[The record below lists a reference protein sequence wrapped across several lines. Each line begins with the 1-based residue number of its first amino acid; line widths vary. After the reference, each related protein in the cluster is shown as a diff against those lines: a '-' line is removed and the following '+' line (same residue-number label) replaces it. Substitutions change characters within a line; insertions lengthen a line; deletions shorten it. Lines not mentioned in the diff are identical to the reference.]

1 MDYDKLI
8 APAAEAM
15 RPSGIRKFF
24 DLAAEMPEC
33 ISLGVGEPDFKTPW
47 AVREAGIESLEHGR
61 TRYTSNAGLKEL
73 RAEVAKYLERRMGLH
88 YDPLH
93 EVLITV
99 GGSEAIDMCIRTLVQ
114 PGDEVIIP
122 EPCFVCY
129 EPITTLSGGVP
140 VHVACRQEDEFRLR
154 AEICRY
160 LERRMGLHYD
170 PLHQVL
176 VTVGGSEAIDMCI
189 RTLVQPGDEVIIPE
203 PCFVCYEPITTLSGG
218 VPVHVACRQ
227 EDEFRL
233 RADALKAAI
242 TPKTK
247 LVIMPF
253 PNNPTGAVMERED
266 LEAVAQVLRDTNI
279 MVLSDEIYAELN
291 YGLRPHVSIASLP
304 GMAERTVVVNGFS
317 KSYAM
322 TGWRLGYACGPAPI
336 IKIMTKIH
344 QSAIMSAPT
353 TSQYAAITALKE
365 CDGEIDRMRDE
376 YNMRRRLVVRGFNDM
391 GLTCF
396 EPRGAFYAF
405 PCLKSTGMS
414 SEEFC
419 TRLLEEKHVAI
430 IPGNAFGSSGEGY
443 ARVSYAYSVEHLTE
457 ALKRIREFLQEN
469 HLYNG
474 N

>member
-154 AEICRY
+154 A
-160 LERRMGLHYD
+160 
-170 PLHQVL
+170 
-176 VTVGGSEAIDMCI
+176 
-189 RTLVQPGDEVIIPE
+189 
-203 PCFVCYEPITTLSGG
+203 
-218 VPVHVACRQ
+218 
-227 EDEFRL
+227 
-233 RADALKAAI
+233 DALKAAI
-242 TPKTK
+242 TPRTK
-247 LVIMPF
+247 LLIMPF

-266 LEAVAQVLRDTNI
+266 LEAVAEVLRGTNI

-291 YGLRPHVSIASLP
+291 YGLRPHVSIATLP
-304 GMAERTVVVNGFS
+304 DMAERTIVVNGFS
-317 KSYAM
+317 KTYAM
-322 TGWRLGYACGPAPI
+322 TGWRLGYACAPEVI
-336 IKIMTKIH
+336 LKQMLKIH
-344 QSAIMSAPT
+344 QYAIMCAPT
-353 TSQYAAITALKE
+353 TSQYAAVEALRNGDE
-365 CDGEIDRMRDE
+365 DVQHMRESYDQ
-376 YNMRRRLVVRGFNDM
+376 RRRYLM
-391 GLTCF
+391 
-396 EPRGAFYAF
+396 
-405 PCLKSTGMS
+405 
-414 SEEFC
+414 
-419 TRLLEEKHVAI
+419 
-430 IPGNAFGSSGEGY
+430 NAF
-443 ARVSYAYSVEHLTE
+443 A
-457 ALKRIREFLQEN
+457 
-469 HLYNG
+469 
-474 N
+474 

>member
-154 AEICRY
+154 A
-160 LERRMGLHYD
+160 
-170 PLHQVL
+170 
-176 VTVGGSEAIDMCI
+176 
-189 RTLVQPGDEVIIPE
+189 
-203 PCFVCYEPITTLSGG
+203 
-218 VPVHVACRQ
+218 
-227 EDEFRL
+227 
-233 RADALKAAI
+233 DALKAAI

-247 LVIMPF
+247 LLIMPF

-266 LEAVAQVLRDTNI
+266 LEIGRA
-279 MVLSDEIYAELN
+279 
-291 YGLRPHVSIASLP
+291 HV
-304 GMAERTVVVNGFS
+304 
-317 KSYAM
+317 
-322 TGWRLGYACGPAPI
+322 
-336 IKIMTKIH
+336 
-344 QSAIMSAPT
+344 
-353 TSQYAAITALKE
+353 
-365 CDGEIDRMRDE
+365 
-376 YNMRRRLVVRGFNDM
+376 
-391 GLTCF
+391 
-396 EPRGAFYAF
+396 
-405 PCLKSTGMS
+405 
-414 SEEFC
+414 
-419 TRLLEEKHVAI
+419 
-430 IPGNAFGSSGEGY
+430 
-443 ARVSYAYSVEHLTE
+443 
-457 ALKRIREFLQEN
+457 
-469 HLYNG
+469 
-474 N
+474 

>member
-8 APAAEAM
+8 APAAKAM

-73 RAEVAKYLERRMGLH
+73 RAEIARYLDRRMGLK
-88 YDPLH
+88 YDPAK
-93 EVLITV
+93 E
-99 GGSEAIDMCIRTLVQ
+99 
-114 PGDEVIIP
+114 
-122 EPCFVCY
+122 
-129 EPITTLSGGVP
+129 
-140 VHVACRQEDEFRLR
+140 
-154 AEICRY
+154 
-160 LERRMGLHYD
+160 
-170 PLHQVL
+170 VL

-233 RADALKAAI
+233 KADALKAAI

-266 LEAVAQVLRDTNI
+266 LEAVAEVLRGTDI

-291 YGLRPHVSIASLP
+291 YGLRPHVSIATLP
-304 GMAERTVVVNGFS
+304 GMAERTITLNSFS
-317 KSYAM
+317 KNFLM
-322 TGWRLGYACGPAPI
+322 TGWRVGVI
-336 IKIMTKIH
+336 IAEPEFLDVMNRING
-344 QSAIMSAPT
+344 SLVYSAPSI
-353 TSQYAAITALKE
+353 SQRAGIQALEMRKEIREKYVTAYRDRIFYSADRIEKIPYLSLVRPKGTFYLFPGVEKTGLDDKQFCKELLERAHVLVSAGSPFGKTGANHFRIACTVGIEHLKTAF
-365 CDGEIDRMRDE
+365 DRM
-376 YNMRRRLVVRGFNDM
+376 
-391 GLTCF
+391 
-396 EPRGAFYAF
+396 
-405 PCLKSTGMS
+405 
-414 SEEFC
+414 
-419 TRLLEEKHVAI
+419 EKLS
-430 IPGNAFGSSGEGY
+430 F
-443 ARVSYAYSVEHLTE
+443 
-457 ALKRIREFLQEN
+457 
-469 HLYNG
+469 
-474 N
+474 

>member
-154 AEICRY
+154 ADASR
-160 LERRMGLHYD
+160 L
-170 PLHQVL
+170 
-176 VTVGGSEAIDMCI
+176 
-189 RTLVQPGDEVIIPE
+189 
-203 PCFVCYEPITTLSGG
+203 LS
-218 VPVHVACRQ
+218 P
-227 EDEFRL
+227 
-233 RADALKAAI
+233 
-242 TPKTK
+242 
-247 LVIMPF
+247 
-253 PNNPTGAVMERED
+253 
-266 LEAVAQVLRDTNI
+266 
-279 MVLSDEIYAELN
+279 
-291 YGLRPHVSIASLP
+291 
-304 GMAERTVVVNGFS
+304 
-317 KSYAM
+317 
-322 TGWRLGYACGPAPI
+322 PAP
-336 IKIMTKIH
+336 
-344 QSAIMSAPT
+344 SCSSCRFPT
-353 TSQYAAITALKE
+353 TPPVQ
-365 CDGEIDRMRDE
+365 
-376 YNMRRRLVVRGFNDM
+376 
-391 GLTCF
+391 
-396 EPRGAFYAF
+396 
-405 PCLKSTGMS
+405 
-414 SEEFC
+414 
-419 TRLLEEKHVAI
+419 
-430 IPGNAFGSSGEGY
+430 
-443 ARVSYAYSVEHLTE
+443 
-457 ALKRIREFLQEN
+457 
-469 HLYNG
+469 
-474 N
+474 

>member
-1 MDYDKLI
+1 MDYDRLI
-8 APAAEAM
+8 APAAAAM

-73 RAEVAKYLERRMGLH
+73 RAEIARYLDRRLGLK
-88 YDPLH
+88 YDPAK
-93 EVLITV
+93 E
-99 GGSEAIDMCIRTLVQ
+99 
-114 PGDEVIIP
+114 
-122 EPCFVCY
+122 
-129 EPITTLSGGVP
+129 
-140 VHVACRQEDEFRLR
+140 
-154 AEICRY
+154 
-160 LERRMGLHYD
+160 
-170 PLHQVL
+170 VL

-218 VPVHVACRQ
+218 VPVHVACHQ

-242 TPKTK
+242 TPRTK
-247 LVIMPF
+247 LLIMPF

-266 LEAVAQVLRDTNI
+266 LEAIAEVLRGTDI

-291 YGLRPHVSIASLP
+291 YGLQNHVSIATLP

-317 KSYAM
+317 KTYAM

-353 TSQYAAITALKE
+353 TSQYAAITALKDF
-365 CDGEIDRMRDE
+365 DGEIERMRNE
-376 YNMRRRLVVRGFNDM
+376 YNMRRRLVVKSFNDM
-391 GLTCF
+391 GLSCF

-405 PCLKSTGMS
+405 PCIKSSGMT

-419 TRLLEEKHVAI
+419 TKLLEQKHVAI
-430 IPGNAFGSSGEGY
+430 IPGNAFGASGEGY
-443 ARVSYAYSVEHLTE
+443 ARVSYAYSVEHLME
-457 ALKRIREFLQEN
+457 ALRRIREFLSEN
-469 HLYNG
+469 G
-474 N
+474 K

>member
-8 APAAEAM
+8 APAAAAM

-73 RAEVAKYLERRMGLH
+73 RAEIARYLDRRMGLK
-88 YDPLH
+88 YDPAK
-93 EVLITV
+93 E
-99 GGSEAIDMCIRTLVQ
+99 
-114 PGDEVIIP
+114 
-122 EPCFVCY
+122 
-129 EPITTLSGGVP
+129 
-140 VHVACRQEDEFRLR
+140 
-154 AEICRY
+154 
-160 LERRMGLHYD
+160 
-170 PLHQVL
+170 VL

-247 LVIMPF
+247 LLIMPF

-266 LEAVAQVLRDTNI
+266 
-279 MVLSDEIYAELN
+279 
-291 YGLRPHVSIASLP
+291 
-304 GMAERTVVVNGFS
+304 
-317 KSYAM
+317 
-322 TGWRLGYACGPAPI
+322 LGYACGPAPI

-353 TSQYAAITALKE
+353 TSQYAAITALKD
-365 CDGEIDRMRDE
+365 CDGEIERMRNE
-376 YNMRRRLVVRGFNDM
+376 YNMRRRLVVKSFNDM
-391 GLTCF
+391 GLSCF

-405 PCLKSTGMS
+405 PCIKSSGMS

-419 TRLLEEKHVAI
+419 TKLLEQKHVAI
-430 IPGNAFGSSGEGY
+430 IPGNAFGASGEGY
-443 ARVSYAYSVEHLTE
+443 ARVSYAYSVEHLME
-457 ALKRIREFLQEN
+457 AIRRIREFLNEN
-469 HLYNG
+469 CK
-474 N
+474 

>member
-1 MDYDKLI
+1 MDYDRLI
-8 APAAEAM
+8 APAAAAM

-73 RAEVAKYLERRMGLH
+73 RAEIARYLDRRMGLK
-88 YDPLH
+88 YDPAK
-93 EVLITV
+93 E
-99 GGSEAIDMCIRTLVQ
+99 
-114 PGDEVIIP
+114 
-122 EPCFVCY
+122 
-129 EPITTLSGGVP
+129 
-140 VHVACRQEDEFRLR
+140 
-154 AEICRY
+154 
-160 LERRMGLHYD
+160 
-170 PLHQVL
+170 VL

-218 VPVHVACRQ
+218 VPVHVACHQ

-233 RADALKAAI
+233 RANALKAAI
-242 TPKTK
+242 TPRTK
-247 LVIMPF
+247 LLIMPF

-266 LEAVAQVLRDTNI
+266 LEAIAEVLRGTDI

-291 YGLRPHVSIASLP
+291 YGLQNHVSIATLP

-317 KSYAM
+317 KTYAM

-353 TSQYAAITALKE
+353 TASWSRASMTWA
-365 CDGEIDRMRDE
+365 
-376 YNMRRRLVVRGFNDM
+376 
-391 GLTCF
+391 
-396 EPRGAFYAF
+396 
-405 PCLKSTGMS
+405 
-414 SEEFC
+414 
-419 TRLLEEKHVAI
+419 
-430 IPGNAFGSSGEGY
+430 
-443 ARVSYAYSVEHLTE
+443 
-457 ALKRIREFLQEN
+457 
-469 HLYNG
+469 
-474 N
+474 

>member
-129 EPITTLSGGVP
+129 EPITQLTGGVP
-140 VHVACRQEDEFRLR
+140 VHIATRAEDQFRLT
-154 AEICRY
+154 A
-160 LERRMGLHYD
+160 D
-170 PLHQVL
+170 Q
-176 VTVGGSEAIDMCI
+176 
-189 RTLVQPGDEVIIPE
+189 
-203 PCFVCYEPITTLSGG
+203 
-218 VPVHVACRQ
+218 
-227 EDEFRL
+227 L
-233 RADALKAAI
+233 RAAI
-242 TPKTK
+242 TPRTK
-247 LVIMPF
+247 LLIFPY
-253 PNNPTGAVMERED
+253 PNNPTGAVMSAAEME
-266 LEAVAQVLRDTNI
+266 EIAAVLRETNVL
-279 MVLSDEIYAELN
+279 VLSDEIYSELT
-291 YGLRPHVSIASLP
+291 YGLDRHVSIASLP
-304 GMAERTVVVNGFS
+304 GMAERTIVVNGFS

-322 TGWRLGYACGPAPI
+322 TGWRLGYAAGPAPLV
-336 IKIMTKIH
+336 KVMTKIH
-344 QSAIMSAPT
+344 QSCIMSAPT
-353 TSQYAAITALKE
+353 TSQYAAITALRQ
-365 CDGEIDRMRDE
+365 CDDQIEMMRDE
-376 YNMRRRLVVRGFNDM
+376 YNRRRRYVVKALNEM

-396 EPRGAFYAF
+396 EPRGAFYVF
-405 PCLKSTGMS
+405 PSIQISGLTS
-414 SEEFC
+414 SEFC
-419 TRLLEEKHVAI
+419 EQLLREKEVAI
-430 IPGNAFGSSGEGY
+430 IPGSAFGASGEGY
-443 ARVSYAYSVEHLTE
+443 ARISYAYSVDHLQT
-457 ALKRIREFLQEN
+457 AMKRIREFLTE
-469 HLYNG
+469 HG
-474 N
+474 WMKK

>member
-1 MDYDKLI
+1 MI
-8 APAAEAM
+8 APAAAAM

-73 RAEVAKYLERRMGLH
+73 RAEIARYLDRRMGLK
-88 YDPLH
+88 YDPAK
-93 EVLITV
+93 E
-99 GGSEAIDMCIRTLVQ
+99 
-114 PGDEVIIP
+114 
-122 EPCFVCY
+122 
-129 EPITTLSGGVP
+129 
-140 VHVACRQEDEFRLR
+140 
-154 AEICRY
+154 
-160 LERRMGLHYD
+160 
-170 PLHQVL
+170 VL

-189 RTLVQPGDEVIIPE
+189 RTLVQAGDEVIIPE

-247 LVIMPF
+247 LLIMPF

-266 LEAVAQVLRDTNI
+266 LEAIAEVLRGTNI

-291 YGLRPHVSIASLP
+291 YGLQNHVSIATLP

-317 KSYAM
+317 KTYAM

-336 IKIMTKIH
+336 IRIMTKIH

-353 TSQYAAITALKE
+353 TSQYAAITALKD
-365 CDGEIDRMRDE
+365 CDGEIERMRNE
-376 YNMRRRLVVRGFNDM
+376 YNMRRRLVVKSFNDM
-391 GLTCF
+391 GLSCF

-405 PCLKSTGMS
+405 PCIKSSGMS

-419 TRLLEEKHVAI
+419 TKLLEQKHVAI
-430 IPGNAFGSSGEGY
+430 IPGNAFGASGEGY
-443 ARVSYAYSVEHLTE
+443 ARVSYAYSVEHLME
-457 ALKRIREFLQEN
+457 AIRRIREFLNEN
-469 HLYNG
+469 CK
-474 N
+474 

>member
-8 APAAEAM
+8 APAAAAM

-73 RAEVAKYLERRMGLH
+73 RAEIARYLDRRMGLK
-88 YDPLH
+88 YDTAK
-93 EVLITV
+93 EVLVTL
-99 GGSEAIDMCIRTLVQ
+99 GGSEAIDMCIRALVQ
-114 PGDEVIIP
+114 
-122 EPCFVCY
+122 
-129 EPITTLSGGVP
+129 S
-140 VHVACRQEDEFRLR
+140 
-154 AEICRY
+154 
-160 LERRMGLHYD
+160 
-170 PLHQVL
+170 
-176 VTVGGSEAIDMCI
+176 
-189 RTLVQPGDEVIIPE
+189 GDEVIIPE

-247 LVIMPF
+247 LLIMPF

-266 LEAVAQVLRDTNI
+266 LEAIAEVLRGTNI

-291 YGLRPHVSIASLP
+291 YGLQNHVSIATLP

-317 KSYAM
+317 KTYAM

-353 TSQYAAITALKE
+353 TSQYAAITALKD
-365 CDGEIDRMRDE
+365 CDGEIERMRNE
-376 YNMRRRLVVRGFNDM
+376 YNMRRRLVVKSFNDM
-391 GLTCF
+391 GLSCF

-405 PCLKSTGMS
+405 PCIKSSGMS

-419 TRLLEEKHVAI
+419 TKLLEQKHVAI
-430 IPGNAFGSSGEGY
+430 IPGNAFGASGEGY
-443 ARVSYAYSVEHLTE
+443 ARVSYAYSVEHLME
-457 ALKRIREFLQEN
+457 AIRRIREFLNEN
-469 HLYNG
+469 CK
-474 N
+474 